1 MKNKILFSLILL
13 LSFATFLGTT
23 FLLTGCDQ
31 SPQSEIETPD
41 DTKDDSDNDKKDDED
56 VEGKIIAT
64 IAIKVFTMDISG
76 SYIQSGEGGYARL
89 FVYKLNTT
97 TQYGDTLQ
105 VGGRTENNYGATK
118 YTHLLWGN
126 FSLEFVPYV
135 DSVQGFSLESVVF
148 MDKKNGNTTYTYP
161 QYEKIKVNISG
172 DRSEGECVF
181 VMYCSRNRYDITFN
195 AKGGICSETKRTR
208 YYGEPYGT
216 LPIPTKEGYSFAGWY
231 RSSGGNLVT
240 ADYKTVQNNDLYAK
254 WVKVY
259 FPTKSWKDV
268 ISSKLGISYDQIT
281 AVTIGTSASSVDC
294 GDFSG
299 VSTGG
304 EFIKISK
311 PSSSSTNVYFS
322 CSSTIYAPSDCGYL
336 FSGMTS
342 LKRISFSNFDT
353 SEMTDMQ
360 SMFRECPA
368 LETING
374 LTNFDTSKVTE
385 MSNMFWQDSK
395 LKTLDLSSFST
406 ASNTGGLGHTFAECS
421 SLTSITFGPNFTAS
435 KEPWLDN
442 LFKNCSSLQSLDLS
456 HWTARSAVSFEG
468 MFTGCSSL
476 VTLDLSSLY
485 TTNVTTMENMF
496 SYCPAL
502 EQIFISK
509 EKFNTSK
516 CTNFW
521 RMFSGCSSLWYVDTS
536 SFNTAS
542 ANHLSYMFEGCS
554 KIEKLDLSSF
564 TISSSVTVD
573 SMLNLGTNEYFKWLK
588 TPKSIATDVAI
599 TGVDLYNKYG
609 TKISTLNSSTQSDT
623 LVVKNTVT
631 LRPESVG
638 KGETTATFDA
648 QYLYGGIGFDYGDAN
663 WRFMDGSQAI
673 PPTGVGSNI
682 SVSGNTV
689 TSGANSVDTYFF
701 IGVPAWQGY
710 EYIITFDCS
719 VASNTAWTF
728 APMDDADYT
737 QYLVNGKNTFRFT
750 SKVNREMFLDD
761 KDRTSSIP
769 FTISN
774 IRVKMFNKDR
784 QVFGGWKRNLIDLES
799 WQKWLNATRG
809 KNIDSVVRMKAN
821 GEVTMQSAQH
831 YMNSEGIVYSVSVT
845 DGASTKKGVYEM
857 TYTSRSTSTDVSES
871 KPVGAFRVNGA
882 SSSDESGLN
891 ITSTTD
897 TNYKGTFTFNSDA
910 TAGFYLSWNY
920 GYQTVTNGIYFKYL
934 YDSSDQDTAYPSW
947 GIVSSSNPF
956 YISRYLVPLWIGNKV
971 NLTIKVMTNTEA
983 GTNTYTNSATGFSS
997 ASIYFTKPIVN
1008 GQANNKGALTT
1019 LTAATT
1025 TVVINGNELSPFNIT
1040 TVIPKSGYVYKGYSS
1055 TNIYIYDSNVKTSIK
1070 YSYEDATI
1078 YMWFKKVSDNKI
1090 QYDSTEKYWYFEDGM
1105 MLQSYVGTTMN
1116 STLNK
1121 NIDKTSSGVDSIGYW
1136 KNGVWQKVNL
1146 YSYSGETYGY
1156 LTAPK
1161 TATVKLSG
1169 TNYSFTKGQ
1178 TYWFK
1183 YEPIRWRVSELGVSS
1198 TSYPSGWYDLGAYK
1212 SNFNAVSHKLI
1223 FASQITNS
1231 EFKLGSG
1238 KCYLDSDVYS
1248 SRESIVKES
1257 TFDYLTET
1265 NASYIKFGGGA
1276 SGSDSVSQSAN
1287 MKIRVASVAELQAN
1301 FSDLRATATDYV
1313 AVMLSVNTDQYHN
1326 YFTRDVGKK
1335 YYNMIGI
1342 GVDGRVHD
1350 YYSNNFMGMRLAM
1363 TFSEGSRY

>member
-1 MKNKILFSLILL
+1 ML

-64 IAIKVFTMDISG
+64 ITIRIYTINKNGIG
-76 SYIQSGEGGYARL
+76 YILSGEGGSATL
-89 FVYKLNTT
+89 NVYLKNGNSWGPSLTTGGSESVNT
-97 TQYGDTLQ
+97 LS
-105 VGGRTENNYGATK
+105 NK
-118 YTHLLWGN
+118 YTHLLQSQLTLKLTCSKSNG
-126 FSLEFVPYV
+126 FVL
-135 DSVQGFSLESVVF
+135 D
-148 MDKKNGNTTYTYP
+148 
-161 QYEKIKVNISG
+161 KIKFVDGTTNHYAYDSSVSYDISG
-172 DRSEGECVF
+172 DHSEGQCDFNVYF
-181 VMYCSRNRYDITFN
+181 KRVQRTLTYDFR
-195 AKGGICSETKRTR
+195 GGTSSDTKKVL
-208 YYGEPYGT
+208 YYGQPYGT
-216 LPIPTKEGYSFAGWY
+216 LPTPTKTGYSFAGWY
-231 RSSGGNLVT
+231 TSTSYTTQVNSSTTMGLYDT
-240 ADYKTVQNNDLYAK
+240 TIYAK

-268 ISSKLGISYDQIT
+268 ISSKLGISYDKIT

-322 CSSTIYAPSDCGYL
+322 CSSTIYAQADSSHL

-342 LKRISFSNFDT
+342 LKRVGFSNFNT
-353 SEMTDMQ
+353 SEVTNLD
-360 SMFRECPA
+360 SLLRECPA
-368 LETING
+368 LETVSG
-374 LTNFDTSKVTE
+374 LTNFDTSKVTD
-385 MSNMFWQDSK
+385 MSNMFWQDAK

-406 ASNTGGLGHTFAECS
+406 AGCSSGIGHMMADCP
-421 SLTSITFGPNFTAS
+421 SLTSVTFGSSFTLSSAL
-435 KEPWLDN
+435 WVDN
-442 LFKNCSSLQSLDLS
+442 VFKNCSSLGTLDLS
-456 HWTARSAVSFEG
+456 MWTTRKAISFEG
-468 MFTGCSSL
+468 LFTGCSSL
-476 VTLDLSSLY
+476 VTLDLGSLY
-485 TTNVTTMENMF
+485 TTNVTTMRDMF
-496 SYCPAL
+496 SHCTAL

-516 CTNFW
+516 CENFFA
-521 RMFSGCSSLWYVDTS
+521 MFYMCSSLWDFDTS
-536 SFNTAS
+536 AFNTS
-542 ANHLSYMFEGCS
+542 AATNFTSMFHCCA
-554 KIEKLDLSSF
+554 KLEKLDLHNF
-564 TISSSVTVD
+564 TIGSSAAVQNMINFYDGSGNNFNT
-573 SMLNLGTNEYFKWLK
+573 EYFKWLK

-599 TGVDLYNKYG
+599 TGVELYNKYG

-719 VASNTAWTF
+719 IASNTAWTF
-728 APMDDADYT
+728 APMDDTDYT

-934 YDSSDQDTAYPSW
+934 YDSSDQNTAYPSW
-947 GIVSSSNPF
+947 GIVNSSNPF

-983 GTNTYTNSATGFSS
+983 GTNTYTNSATGFMS

-1008 GQANNKGALTT
+1008 GQANDKGALMT
-1019 LTAATT
+1019 LTAAST

-1040 TVIPKSGYVYKGYSS
+1040 AVIPKSGYVYKGYSS

-1136 KNGVWQKVNL
+1136 KNGAWQNVNL
-1146 YSYSGETYGY
+1146 YSYGGETYGC
-1156 LTAPK
+1156 LSVPK
-1161 TATVKLSG
+1161 TMTLKLSG
-1169 TNYSFTKGQ
+1169 TNYSFTKDQ

-1212 SNFNAVSHKLI
+1212 SNFSVVSHKMIL
-1223 FASQITNS
+1223 ASQITNS
-1231 EFKLGSG
+1231 EFKLGTG
-1238 KCYLDSDVYS
+1238 KGYLDSDVYS
-1248 SRESIVKES
+1248 SRESIVKGN

-1265 NASYIKFGGGA
+1265 NASYIKFGGVS
-1276 SGSDSVSQSAN
+1276 SGSDSVLQSAN

-1301 FSDLRATATDYV
+1301 FTDLCANPTDYV
-1313 AVMLSVNTDQYHN
+1313 AVMLGVNTDQYCN

-1335 YYNMIGI
+1335 YYNMAGI

>member
-1 MKNKILFSLILL
+1 ML

-31 SPQSEIETPD
+31 FPQSEIETPD

-64 IAIKVFTMDISG
+64 ITIRIYTINKNGIG
-76 SYIQSGEGGYARL
+76 YILSGEGGSATL
-89 FVYKLNTT
+89 NVYLKNGNSWGPSLTTGGSESVNT
-97 TQYGDTLQ
+97 LS
-105 VGGRTENNYGATK
+105 NK
-118 YTHLLWGN
+118 YTHLLQSQLTLKLTCSKSNG
-126 FSLEFVPYV
+126 FVL
-135 DSVQGFSLESVVF
+135 D
-148 MDKKNGNTTYTYP
+148 
-161 QYEKIKVNISG
+161 KIKFVDGTTNHYAYDSSVSYDISG
-172 DRSEGECVF
+172 DHSEGQCDFNVYF
-181 VMYCSRNRYDITFN
+181 KRVQRTLTYDFR
-195 AKGGICSETKRTR
+195 GGTSSDTKKVL
-208 YYGEPYGT
+208 YYGQPYGT
-216 LPIPTKEGYSFAGWY
+216 LPTPTKTGYSFAGWY
-231 RSSGGNLVT
+231 TSTSYTTQVNSSTTMGLYDT
-240 ADYKTVQNNDLYAK
+240 TIYAK

-268 ISSKLGISYDQIT
+268 ISSKLGISYDKIT

-322 CSSTIYAPSDCGYL
+322 CSSTIYAQADSSHL

-342 LKRISFSNFDT
+342 LKRVSFSNFDT
-353 SEMTDMQ
+353 SEVTNLD
-360 SMFRECPA
+360 SLLRECPA
-368 LETING
+368 LETVSG
-374 LTNFDTSKVTE
+374 LTNFDTSKVTD
-385 MSNMFWQDSK
+385 MSNMFWQDAK

-406 ASNTGGLGHTFAECS
+406 ASCSSGIGHMMADCP
-421 SLTSITFGPNFTAS
+421 SLTSVTFGSSFTLSSAL
-435 KEPWLDN
+435 WVDN
-442 LFKNCSSLQSLDLS
+442 IFKNCSSLQSLDLS
-456 HWTARSAVSFEG
+456 MWTTRKAISFEG
-468 MFTGCSSL
+468 LFTGCSSL
-476 VTLDLSSLY
+476 VTLDLGSLY
-485 TTNVTTMENMF
+485 TTNVTTMRDMF
-496 SYCPAL
+496 SHCTAL

-516 CTNFW
+516 CENFFA
-521 RMFSGCSSLWYVDTS
+521 MFYMCSSLWDFDTS
-536 SFNTAS
+536 AFNTS
-542 ANHLSYMFEGCS
+542 AATNFTSMFHCCA
-554 KIEKLDLSSF
+554 KLEKLDLHNF
-564 TISSSVTVD
+564 TIGSSAAVQNMINFYDGSGNDFNT
-573 SMLNLGTNEYFKWLK
+573 EYFKWLK

-599 TGVDLYNKYG
+599 TGVELYNKYG

-638 KGETTATFDA
+638 KGETTANFDA

-719 VASNTAWTF
+719 IASNTAWTF
-728 APMDDADYT
+728 APMDDTDYT

-761 KDRTSSIP
+761 KDRTASIP

-934 YDSSDQDTAYPSW
+934 YDSSDQNTAYPSW
-947 GIVSSSNPF
+947 GIVNSSNPF

-1040 TVIPKSGYVYKGYSS
+1040 AVIPKSGYVYKGYSS

-1161 TATVKLSG
+1161 TATLKLSG

-1198 TSYPSGWYDLGAYK
+1198 TSLLIRLRLGK
-1212 SNFNAVSHKLI
+1212 
-1223 FASQITNS
+1223 
-1231 EFKLGSG
+1231 
-1238 KCYLDSDVYS
+1238 
-1248 SRESIVKES
+1248 R
-1257 TFDYLTET
+1257 
-1265 NASYIKFGGGA
+1265 IKFIFI
-1276 SGSDSVSQSAN
+1276 QILLT
-1287 MKIRVASVAELQAN
+1287 K
-1301 FSDLRATATDYV
+1301 
-1313 AVMLSVNTDQYHN
+1313 
-1326 YFTRDVGKK
+1326 
-1335 YYNMIGI
+1335 
-1342 GVDGRVHD
+1342 
-1350 YYSNNFMGMRLAM
+1350 RLKLLWQIWNL
-1363 TFSEGSRY
+1363 FV